1 MDLLQLKYFKTVA
14 DFMSFTKAANFLY
27 ISQPALSK
35 MIKNLEVELDI
46 KLFERKLRQIELTKN
61 GEIFLSSV
69 NKIFGEIDYA
79 KERMLKNEIDEEK
92 TINIITSSNRFTS
105 DPILSF
111 TKDHPDEIFNVET
124 LDNHTIINKLMSEE
138 ADFAISFFK
147 IEHSDIQCDFLYRED
162 IVLVTPPEYDAYE
175 PKDYIY
181 EANNFKHFLFISN
194 YKEYNQFIKNK
205 LYEKGIKYHNFN
217 YVDDAL
223 FNIFIQNRKHFTY
236 LPVAVCRNFEI
247 PYATDQ
253 NLLIS
258 KRIFISK
265 KKDNQLKNKS
275 KTMYNFILD
284 YYQKYEMNYRI

>member
-79 KERMLKNEIDEEK
+79 KERMLKNKIDEEK

-175 PKDYIY
+175 PKDYIMKQIIL
-181 EANNFKHFLFISN
+181 NIFSLFLITKNTINLLKINFMKKVLNIIISIMLMMLYSIFLFKTENISL
-194 YKEYNQFIKNK
+194 I
-205 LYEKGIKYHNFN
+205 
-217 YVDDAL
+217 
-223 FNIFIQNRKHFTY
+223 Y
-236 LPVAVCRNFEI
+236 L
-247 PYATDQ
+247 
-253 NLLIS
+253 
-258 KRIFISK
+258 
-265 KKDNQLKNKS
+265 
-275 KTMYNFILD
+275 
-284 YYQKYEMNYRI
+284 